1 MDIEDLEPRKTKPK
15 PKLLDPL
22 SVEELKEYIGELEA
36 EIARVKG
43 EIARKSAHLDRAAA
57 FFKKPAGG

>member
-15 PKLLDPL
+15 PKNLDPL
-22 SVEELKEYIGELEA
+22 SLDELEAYIAELEA

-43 EIARKSAHLDRAAA
+43 EIAKKSSHLDAAAA
-57 FFKKPAGG
+57 FFKKPAGS

>member
-15 PKLLDPL
+15 PKNLDPL
-22 SVEELKEYIGELEA
+22 SVDELEDYIRELEA

-43 EIARKSAHLDRAAA
+43 EIAKKSAHLNAAAA
-57 FFKKPAGG
+57 FFKPSSGG